1 MKNDRDETRISQA
14 LRLLRHDV
22 EVPALEPARERALLA
37 AFDARWARARPGGWW
52 RKSPRVASVGRR
64 AWMTAAAA
72 SIVIAITLDW
82 LVVKN
87 APGSGAR
94 PDAIVDMADFV
105 PWPGS
110 QAWPPFESG
119 ELMRVDLP
127 VSALP
132 GLGLWPPSSAA
143 SVVEADIV
151 VGQDGFARAVR
162 LVQ

>member
-1 MKNDRDETRISQA
+1 MKNDRDDTRISDA

-22 EVPALEPARERALLA
+22 EVPPLDPAREQALLA
-37 AFDARWARARPGGWW
+37 AFDARQARPRGGDPW
-52 RKSPRVASVGRR
+52 RKSPRVASVGRW
-64 AWMTAAAA
+64 AWMTVAAA
-72 SIVIAITLDW
+72 SIVIAVTLDS

-87 APGSGAR
+87 APGASVR
-94 PDAIVDMADFV
+94 PEAVVDMPDFV
-105 PWPGS
+105 PWPGA